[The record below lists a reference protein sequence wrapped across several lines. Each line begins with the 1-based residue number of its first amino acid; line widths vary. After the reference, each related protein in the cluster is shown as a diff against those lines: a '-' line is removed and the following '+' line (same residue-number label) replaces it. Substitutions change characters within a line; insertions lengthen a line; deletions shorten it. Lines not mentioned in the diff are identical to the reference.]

1 MTRDQEL
8 AAAVLASSSTPAG
21 RAQLERGEVSAE
33 LATAARRYAAQ
44 AAAGERWLRGLTPA
58 LRHYATSA
66 EALSITLA
74 GAAPTVDQLAAAA
87 GRSRTATHA
96 AIVRLRRLGLWP
108 PGSPA
113 SDKTPHHDPPARP

>member
-44 AAAGERWLRGLTPA
+44 AAAGERWRRGLTPA

-66 EALSITLA
+66 EALAIALA
-74 GAAPTVDQLAAAA
+74 GEAPTVDQLAAAA

-108 PGSPA
+108 GSPA